1 MFHVNMFIDKIRG
14 HSLCIFHAHNILL
27 WPSGDSFSF
36 VQCTGREMSDNKGS
50 IDDGEE
56 SEAAAVENRAASSVL
71 KDELLYQQRLLR
83 FQTTILSLQCLI
95 LLILGDTGEISPP
108 HLKVAIWVDVKH
120 RSLRMQAHVQL

>member
-1 MFHVNMFIDKIRG
+1 MLICLLTRLGGIPYAFFMRTAYYCG
-14 HSLCIFHAHNILL
+14 HLETVSPLFSIL
-27 WPSGDSFSF
+27 
-36 VQCTGREMSDNKGS
+36 VEKCQIIKGVLMT
-50 IDDGEE
+50 ERKVRP
-56 SEAAAVENRAASSVL
+56 AAVENRAASSVL